1 MIMVELTFYSKIA
14 ETSNCED
21 KEESLQAG
29 LLEDKW
35 LISKIFY
42 SYEACAEENRQK
54 EGGKTKVSNSF
65 DKSNI
70 VIKFIWYLL
79 KTYY

>member
-1 MIMVELTFYSKIA
+1 MIIVELTFYSKIA

-21 KEESLQAG
+21 KEESLQGG

-42 SYEACAEENRQK
+42 SYEACAEENQQK
-54 EGGKTKVSNSF
+54 KGGKTKVSNSF

>member
-1 MIMVELTFYSKIA
+1 MIVVELTFYSKIA

-42 SYEACAEENRQK
+42 SYEACAEENQQK
-54 EGGKTKVSNSF
+54 KGGKTKVSNSF
-65 DKSNI
+65 HKP
-70 VIKFIWYLL
+70 
-79 KTYY
+79 